1 MNVVYCCPKMRRA
14 LHDRFGGVE
23 PDFAAPSL
31 LFAVPQKGCLTVQ
44 TPKAFEDSKDFIG
57 VNQGMVVIGQDNP
70 GDETRGLRG
79 EGLQERLREGCD
91 AVGGMTDVGDVL
103 VTGGGDQV
111 VVAAGATVAGTVQG
125 LLLKLSQAKRLM
137 SLLRGQSAPAAHGA
151 SEIARAGGC
160 QGWSQGFRRSLRM
173 GLWVRRLRGLVGG
186 DWGWGFDGRASGG
199 EGLGG
204 WVRAGGVFNDRLK
217 ALLQR
222 GRRGFV
228 LLEIVMALGL
238 FALVAVG
245 MTQALDQIA
254 QTSKLGRQEA
264 QLIRALDSALAQVV
278 HLPEFKKSSY
288 TFPESDDGIEA
299 KASIERVELYTQ
311 EKALLDKMYR
321 VQVEAW
327 IKDGTEIVL
336 QRGIETYVYSPQSSL

>member
-1 MNVVYCCPKMRRA
+1 MR
-14 LHDRFGGVE
+14 
-23 PDFAAPSL
+23 
-31 LFAVPQKGCLTVQ
+31 
-44 TPKAFEDSKDFIG
+44 
-57 VNQGMVVIGQDNP
+57 
-70 GDETRGLRG
+70 
-79 EGLQERLREGCD
+79 
-91 AVGGMTDVGDVL
+91 
-103 VTGGGDQV
+103 
-111 VVAAGATVAGTVQG
+111 
-125 LLLKLSQAKRLM
+125 
-137 SLLRGQSAPAAHGA
+137 
-151 SEIARAGGC
+151 
-160 QGWSQGFRRSLRM
+160 
-173 GLWVRRLRGLVGG
+173 VRVSN
-186 DWGWGFDGRASGG
+186 A
-199 EGLGG
+199 
-204 WVRAGGVFNDRLK
+204 
-217 ALLQR
+217 
-222 GRRGFV
+222 GRRKGGFV